1 VCVTDR
7 QRSRPHRGSSA
18 RLVADVSPLP
28 LSITLTPPPSTRSTR
43 DADQVIEEL
52 DEKKKS
58 ALKATWLKVNQDF
71 GAIFSTLLPGTQ
83 AKLEPP
89 EGESFLD
96 GEAREALPH
105 PLYPRPP
112 PPPSREAQ
120 PHPLPPLML

>member
-1 VCVTDR
+1 M
-7 QRSRPHRGSSA
+7 
-18 RLVADVSPLP
+18 
-28 LSITLTPPPSTRSTR
+28 
-43 DADQVIEEL
+43 IEEL

-96 GEAREALPH
+96 GEFGGMMGGQISRSTGNINLLPH
-105 PLYPRPP
+105 CL
-112 PPPSREAQ
+112 
-120 PHPLPPLML
+120 